1 MAKVSRL
8 GDIVTGYCSSGTHGS
23 QSGVIISA
31 SSDVLANSIGVARI
45 GDIVQ
50 AGCGHTGTIVS
61 GALKTNA
68 NGRAIAR
75 IGDSFSGTYSGTIV
89 AGSPNVDCE

>member
-8 GDIVTGYCSSGTHGS
+8 GDAVTGHCSAGDHGH
-23 QSGVIISA
+23 QNGVIVECSP
-31 SSDVLANSIGVARI
+31 DVNANSIGVARV
-45 GDIVQ
+45 GDRVR
-50 AGCGHTGTIVS
+50 ANCGHYGTIVS
-61 GALKTNA
+61 GASKTNA

-75 IGDSFSGTYSGTIV
+75 IGDSFSGTFSGTIV

>member
-8 GDIVTGYCSSGTHGS
+8 GDAVTGYCSSGIHGY
-23 QSGVIISA
+23 QDGVIIECSPN
-31 SSDVLANSIGVARI
+31 VNANGIGVARV
-45 GDIVQ
+45 GDKVR
-50 AGCGHTGTIVS
+50 ANCGHIGTIVS
-61 GALKTNA
+61 GALNTNA